1 MNPITLDAI
10 RLLLDMQNESV
21 KSTEAQ
27 KKEAQKIV
35 DKLLRFIDSD
45 IDAVMEKNSKFLKA

>member
-10 RLLLDMQNESV
+10 RLLLDIQNESV
-21 KSTEAQ
+21 KSTDAQ
-27 KKEAQKIV
+27 KKEAQKII

>member
-27 KKEAQKIV
+27 KKEAQKII